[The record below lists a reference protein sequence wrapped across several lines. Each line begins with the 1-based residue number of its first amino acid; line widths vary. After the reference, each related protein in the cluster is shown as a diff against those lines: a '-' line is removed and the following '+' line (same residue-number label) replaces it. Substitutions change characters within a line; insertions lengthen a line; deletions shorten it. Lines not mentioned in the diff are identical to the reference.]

1 MCDFNKVIYFSRIYQ
16 YIRIK
21 FSDDLDIHMKFHS
34 QFFRFMK
41 GYKNKG
47 LQKINHSSQMFRMF
61 LVQELTVSATPVTS
75 LAESFLDFSEKLDK
89 NCLKN
94 LRNWYVGDWGNK
106 ILSFQIPLI
115 ESSCRLFRSRKLLS
129 SVKTKCKS

>member
-1 MCDFNKVIYFSRIYQ
+1 MCDFNKVIYFSRLYQ

-21 FSDDLDIHMKFHS
+21 FSDELDKHMKFHS

-61 LVQELTVSATPVTS
+61 LVQELTTSATSVTS

-106 ILSFQIPLI
+106 ISSF
-115 ESSCRLFRSRKLLS
+115 
-129 SVKTKCKS
+129 